1 MQKVGI
7 ELWVCHNF
15 VYSIFLLLF
24 FYVFYF
30 CVNNTQSVFRLKTY
44 FMVPLFAWCTPV
56 VVCVNEQGTSTKRC
70 KGMELSTSAPL
81 SKHIHSRSR
90 HAWVVVIGCCMV
102 WAQMTKY
109 GPCE

>member
-1 MQKVGI
+1 MDKV
-7 ELWVCHNF
+7 F
-15 VYSIFLLLF
+15 VF
-24 FYVFYF
+24 
-30 CVNNTQSVFRLKTY
+30 LKTY
-44 FMVPLFAWCTPV
+44 SLEPLFAWCTPV